1 MTAPRRQLLEL
12 ALVADLAPGDPRPSG
27 RDPSEL
33 RPVVILGG
41 WLQAPLGSAL
51 IRQGATWV
59 LCTCLLEERVPQWRR
74 GSGQGWLSATYAMLP
89 GSTAERTQRERRGA
103 GGRTHEIERL
113 VGRSLRG
120 ALDLSLLPEWTLH
133 VDCDVLQADGGTRTA
148 AITGSWV
155 AVALAVR
162 ALAAAGRVSHD
173 VLARQVA
180 AVSVGVV
187 GAAVL
192 LDLDYQEDVRAGTDM
207 NVVMTGDGCF
217 LEAQATAEGQ
227 PFSYGDLAGM
237 LELAA
242 SGIARLCAIQKEA
255 VDAHA

>member
-1 MTAPRRQLLEL
+1 MVNRAGRLLEL
-12 ALVADLAPGDPRPSG
+12 APVTDPTSAGGRSSG
-27 RDPSEL
+27 RGVSEL
-33 RPVVILGG
+33 RPVQIAGG

-74 GSGQGWLSATYAMLP
+74 GSGCGWLSATYAMVP

-103 GGRTHEIERL
+103 AGRTHEIERL

-120 ALDLSLLPEWTLH
+120 ALDLSRLPEWTLH

-148 AITGSWV
+148 AISGGW
-155 AVALAVR
+155 VALALAVQ
-162 ALAAAGRVSHD
+162 ALAAAEKVSRD

-187 GAAVL
+187 DGIAL
-192 LDLDYQEDVRAGTDM
+192 LDLDYREDVRAGTDM

-217 LEAQATAEGQ
+217 LEAQATAEGK
-227 PFSYGDLAGM
+227 PFSDGELVGM
-237 LELAA
+237 LAMAA
-242 SGIARLCAIQKEA
+242 SGIARLCAVQKEA